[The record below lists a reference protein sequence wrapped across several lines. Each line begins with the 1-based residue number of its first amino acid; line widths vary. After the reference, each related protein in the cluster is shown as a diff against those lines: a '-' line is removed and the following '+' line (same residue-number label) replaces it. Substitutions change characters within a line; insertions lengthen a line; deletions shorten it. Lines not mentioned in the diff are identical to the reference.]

1 MKLKLSPSIGLIGV
15 DVQINLRWQQYR
27 WQWEALNERSL
38 VVIDSITYE
47 STNDVTRVAKL
58 SRL

>member
-15 DVQINLRWQQYR
+15 DVQINLRWQQYW